1 LVSLYR
7 QLGEGGLDELM
18 RLEACDPVHEAIRAG
33 IIEEDDD
40 AMADYEQAIED
51 VPAFS
56 VNG

>member
-1 LVSLYR
+1 
-7 QLGEGGLDELM
+7 M